1 MAIFLKKNTRRVEY
15 KFCLER
21 SFVKVE
27 FRKSDFDRFGRQH
40 FQLGKLKFCP
50 QNDKLTKRWFRK
62 RDFSSNPKTKS
73 VAYNFEL
80 FKTDWDHPL

>member
-50 QNDKLTKRWFRK
+50 QNDKFDKTMVSKKR
-62 RDFSSNPKTKS
+62 
-73 VAYNFEL
+73 L
-80 FKTDWDHPL
+80 